1 MKSNLKRLFPL
12 IVSLCVLAAFVLL
25 FKFLSHRY
33 LIQVSGSMPKGIYKI
48 KAADNVSLGQI
59 VVFNIPKSISGLVQK
74 RRWAPERLTYLLMKP
89 VAAKA
94 GDRVLISEKGLFIN
108 DLYVGAVK
116 RFDSAGRPLPVIDG
130 EFVLRQNELFAVSS
144 HDNSFDSRYFGP
156 IQTSAVKG
164 VVEPLI
170 IF

>member
-1 MKSNLKRLFPL
+1 MKS
-12 IVSLCVLAAFVLL
+12 
-25 FKFLSHRY
+25 
-33 LIQVSGSMPKGIYKI
+33 
-48 KAADNVSLGQI
+48 
-59 VVFNIPKSISGLVQK
+59 
-74 RRWAPERLTYLLMKP
+74 

-108 DLYVGAVK
+108 GLYVGAVK
-116 RFDSAGRPLPVIDG
+116 RFDSAGRPLPVKDG
-130 EFVLRQNELFAVSS
+130 EFVLRQNELFTVSS